1 MIHAQPNRLFRLGG
15 RRLSFGGLLG
25 LALGIVSAVTGCAP
39 GSRTLQWEFT
49 FDDEVLA
56 DRTAVVE
63 GRILSGGCGSS
74 TVVYAGEAGRGDV
87 PAMPSGLP
95 AGRYG
100 FEGRARDASCTEVAR
115 GCVDVLLPFADGE
128 LVSVTLFE
136 VGEVPACSAAQCR
149 GGRCGSDLDGG
160 FDAPSLD
167 APSLDAPSLDAG
179 DAALD
184 ASFDGGALDAPR
196 SDAGVDAGAPDVGM
210 LRALPTGDRV
220 AIDFGPVVAVGW
232 VTHAATMG
240 TTGPLT
246 SVGGAPTDVSVTT
259 RGFTGE
265 QTGGSAINT
274 LGLPGEVSSDTLWV
288 GTFDGHDA
296 ALLLEAEVVLEGVA
310 DGLYAL
316 EIFASRD
323 GDDGGPGRLTRYR
336 VGTVQTDLDA
346 QDNQSRLAMF
356 DGVRPDAFGTITVHV
371 TVSPAGTSRFAYIG
385 SLALV
390 RSP

>member
-1 MIHAQPNRLFRLGG
+1 MIHEQPNRLVRLGG
-15 RRLSFGGLLG
+15 QRLSIGGLLG
-25 LALGIVSAVTGCAP
+25 LVLGIASVVTGCAP

-74 TVVYAGEAGRGDV
+74 TVVYAGEAGRDDV

-100 FEGRARDASCTEVAR
+100 FEGRARDASCTELAR
-115 GCVDVLLPFADGE
+115 GCVDVLLPFAGGE
-128 LVSVTLFE
+128 RVLVTLFG
-136 VGEVPACSAAQCR
+136 VAEVPACSAAQCR
-149 GGRCGSDLDGG
+149 GGRCEIDLDGG
-160 FDAPSLD
+160 FVDAPMLD
-167 APSLDAPSLDAG
+167 APSLDAR

-196 SDAGVDAGAPDVGM
+196 ADAGVDAGAPDVGV
-210 LRALPTGDRV
+210 LRALPTGDRI
-220 AIDFGPVVAVGW
+220 AIDFGPVAAVGW
-232 VTHAATMG
+232 VTHAALMG

-310 DGLYAL
+310 DGLYTL

-356 DGVRPDAFGTITVHV
+356 DAVRPDAFGTITVHV